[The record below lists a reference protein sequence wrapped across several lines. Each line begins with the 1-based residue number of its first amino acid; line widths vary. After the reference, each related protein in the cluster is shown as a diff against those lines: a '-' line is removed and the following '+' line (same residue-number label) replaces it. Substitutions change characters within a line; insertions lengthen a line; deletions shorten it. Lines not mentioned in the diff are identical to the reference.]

1 MTGWDDT
8 RDAYRAAAGWF
19 VVTCATITDEWERI
33 ALGEWTVRDLVG
45 HTSRSL
51 LTVESYLAA
60 GRDATGRDA
69 TGRDASGDP
78 GHPRPIN
85 IRSAVD
91 YYGVIGVG
99 AGDSAAVA
107 ERGRAAGRALG
118 TDAAASVAGIAERV
132 LALCDRATGE
142 EFVLTPFGGMRLA
155 AYLPTRV
162 FELAVHG
169 CDLSRSLGI
178 PPTVPEAAVSMAVHL
193 LGDLA
198 VRGGN
203 GPELLLAGTGRGPL
217 PAGFSVL

>member
-1 MTGWDDT
+1 MTSWNES
-8 RDAYRAAAGWF
+8 RAAYRDAAGWF
-19 VVTCATITDEWERI
+19 AGTTATITDQWERV

-60 GRDATGRDA
+60 GREV
-69 TGRDASGDP
+69 SVDP
-78 GHPRPIN
+78 EHPPEVEIG
-85 IRSAVD
+85 SAVD

-99 AGDSAAVA
+99 AGDPAAVA

-118 TDAAASVAGIAERV
+118 AEPAVSVAGIVGRV
-132 LALCDRATGE
+132 LAEVDRATGD
-142 EFVLTPFGGMRLA
+142 EFVLTPFGGMLLA
-155 AYLPTRV
+155 DYLPTRV

-169 CDLSRSLGI
+169 CDLAASLGI
-178 PPTVPEAAVSMAVHL
+178 PPTVPESAVSVAVHL

-198 VRGGN
+198 VRGGK

-217 PAGFSVL
+217 TDRFSVL

>member
-1 MTGWDDT
+1 MTSWNES
-8 RDAYRAAAGWF
+8 RAAYRDAAGWF
-19 VVTCATITDEWERI
+19 AGTTATITDQWERV

-60 GRDATGRDA
+60 GREV
-69 TGRDASGDP
+69 SVDP
-78 GHPRPIN
+78 EHPPAVEIA
-85 IRSAVD
+85 SAVD

-99 AGDSAAVA
+99 AGDPAAVA

-118 TDAAASVAGIAERV
+118 AEPAVSVAGIVGRV
-132 LALCDRATGE
+132 LAEVDRATGD
-142 EFVLTPFGGMRLA
+142 EFVLTPFGGMLLA
-155 AYLPTRV
+155 DYLPTRV

-169 CDLSRSLGI
+169 CDLAASLGI
-178 PPTVPEAAVSMAVHL
+178 PPTVPESAVSIAVHL

-198 VRGGN
+198 VRGGK

-217 PAGFSVL
+217 TDRFSVL